1 MQFREICFKY
11 TVLFD
16 KQNRNIERS
25 FHAQDKQCGY
35 QHERNTCTE
44 LQNSTDLTLR
54 FLVM

>member
-25 FHAQDKQCGY
+25 FHAHDKQCGY
-35 QHERNTCTE
+35 QHERNTCTG
-44 LQNSTDLTLR
+44 LQNSPDLTLR